1 MNSKIVADGTNTH
14 FSHVSVARA
23 QPEAVWRLWTEVDT
37 WPRWD
42 TELES
47 ARLDGPFVVGAKGA
61 LKGKGAPEASFEVV
75 AFEPLVRN
83 QISTA
88 LPLGGQ
94 LVIERTL
101 ERDGQTTR
109 FTHDVR
115 FRGFG
120 GWLLSP
126 FFGPRYREALPEVM
140 ARIVKL
146 AEGPQP

>member
-1 MNSKIVADGTNTH
+1 MNVIAEGTNTR
-14 FSHVSVARA
+14 FSHVAVAKA
-23 QPEAVWRLWTEVDT
+23 QPEAVWRLWTHVDT

-47 ARLDGPFVVGAKGA
+47 ARLDGAFLVGAKGA

-88 LPLGGQ
+88 LPLGGR
-94 LVIERTL
+94 LVIERRL
-101 ERDGQTTR
+101 EQGTDGTR
-109 FTHDVR
+109 FTHEVR
-115 FRGFG
+115 FTGFG

-126 FFGPRYREALPEVM
+126 FFGPRYREALPKVM
-140 ARIVKL
+140 ARIVAL
-146 AEGPQP
+146 AEGAQP